1 MPDTINMDDI
11 ITIVDDDLK
20 DTDELDLIKLISS
33 NMQEQ
38 NQYLLFLS
46 SDNQY
51 YAINISKVDELLI
64 YRKLDIVFN
73 HDKNYIIGT
82 TNIRNQI
89 TSVISFDLWLGN
101 TKLQDKEY
109 EHVIIASY
117 NSQKIALIVKEV
129 EDIVTIDPDDIKDN
143 SKDNSK
149 ASSISQVCINGKDRL
164 CTIFKDIDGFIL

>member
-1 MPDTINMDDI
+1 MPDIINMDDI
-11 ITIVDDDLK
+11 ITIVEDDLK

-38 NQYLLFLS
+38 NQYLVFLS

-73 HDKNYIIGT
+73 HDDNYILGT
-82 TNIRNQI
+82 TNIKNHI

-101 TKLQDKEY
+101 KILQDKEY
-109 EHVIIASY
+109 EHVIVASY
-117 NSQKIALIVKEV
+117 DYQKIALVVKEV
-129 EDIVTIDPDDIKDN
+129 EDIVTIYPDDINDN

-149 ASSISQVCINGKDRL
+149 ASSIAQIRINGEDRL
-164 CTIFKDIDGFIL
+164 CTIFKDINGFIL